1 MKVDLYTIVEVTL
14 LIRGIH
20 YFFYHPRF
28 FPCSPFFM
36 LSFIKV
42 SAEVFKFILH
52 NEAQI
57 K

>member
-28 FPCSPFFM
+28 FPRSPFLM